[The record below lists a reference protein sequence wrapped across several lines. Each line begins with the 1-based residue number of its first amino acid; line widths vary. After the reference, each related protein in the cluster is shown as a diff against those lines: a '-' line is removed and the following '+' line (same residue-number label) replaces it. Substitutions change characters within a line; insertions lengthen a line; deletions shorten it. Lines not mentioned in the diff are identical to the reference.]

1 MRRHYT
7 PPNANL
13 TLAHCAVFTAA
24 MLALF
29 FWGVSI
35 LEHDLAARAP
45 RLATLQEPGR

>member
-13 TLAHCAVFTAA
+13 TLAHCAIFTAA

-29 FWGVSI
+29 FWGATI
-35 LEHDLAARAP
+35 LESQLAAQ
-45 RLATLQEPGR
+45 LIATRTTEPSR